1 MCVCFGGRG
10 TATNSDSLWMC
21 QVDLVSLFPY
31 DIYGFLTSPSHIL
44 VPLPDC
50 FHFKESLK
58 TFGKTW
64 LLWLHG
70 VGREGSSDPYGTSW
84 ASQVRVV
91 QWLDCPL
98 SGKGSCWHAYPICSA
113 FFLRECQCAGTQHC
127 TYCLSHA
134 CSILKPLSCSFSSCP
149 RFLLHGFSSLLSCH
163 VTLPGT
169 SGLC

>member
-70 VGREGSSDPYGTSW
+70 VGREGSSDPHGTSW

-98 SGKGSCWHAYPICSA
+98 SGKVA
-113 FFLRECQCAGTQHC
+113 AGMR
-127 TYCLSHA
+127 
-134 CSILKPLSCSFSSCP
+134 IPFV
-149 RFLLHGFSSLLSCH
+149 LLSF
-163 VTLPGT
+163 
-169 SGLC
+169 